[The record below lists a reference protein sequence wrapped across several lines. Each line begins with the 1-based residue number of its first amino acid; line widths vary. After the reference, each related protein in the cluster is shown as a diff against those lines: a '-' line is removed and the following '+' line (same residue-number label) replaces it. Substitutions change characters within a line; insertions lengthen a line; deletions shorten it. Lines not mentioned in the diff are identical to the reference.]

1 VAALSGTVD
10 AATSAHPF
18 DHVKEQIMTSVAQV
32 MTRDAATIGSSQSIR
47 EAAKMMDELN
57 VGSLPVCDGEQLVG
71 MVTDRDIVVRAIAA
85 GVAPESPVQDIVS
98 GPANWCFE
106 DEDVDVARRTMAD
119 AQIRRLPVLDRE
131 KHLVGII
138 ALGDL
143 ATTADGGT
151 SSTLAAVST
160 PSEPDR

>member
-1 VAALSGTVD
+1 
-10 AATSAHPF
+10 
-18 DHVKEQIMTSVAQV
+18 MTSVAQV
-32 MTRDAATIGSSQSIR
+32 MTRDAATIGPSQSIQQ
-47 EAAKMMDELN
+47 AAKMMDELN
-57 VGSLPVCDGEQLVG
+57 VGSLPVCDGEHLVG
-71 MVTDRDIVVRAIAA
+71 MVTDRDIVVRAISA
-85 GVAPESPVQDIVS
+85 GMLPESPIEDIVS

-106 DEDVDVARRTMAD
+106 DEDVEIARKKMED
-119 AQIRRLPVLDRE
+119 AQIRRLPVVDRD

-160 PSEPDR
+160 PSTPDR